1 MKHSIKNIFKN
12 LSTYLF
18 FLFFV
23 AFLSLMLMLDQQLS
37 FDKIDTLN
45 NDKTIIKKVKECH
58 EKDMGL
64 ALIQLNAQSMKLLQS
79 IEKLKILY
87 KYNIYEKLVIRN
99 KIEYT
104 RELNKLNILIHKFNN
119 FTHIYYIE
127 KRNHTIKN
135 NIKEKQ
141 LYISKALNEQLNN
154 MLFTTMKYNREKFEL
169 VKYFVTVT
177 LFFIFFATFWYRR
190 VLKAIYKDISYL
202 FQLDKIKGSY
212 TIYSIEADAIALR
225 MNRRNQVK
233 DNPDFIDPVTSINN
247 YKGLLHAYSYKK
259 SLKNSNF
266 TTVTLLEIDNFSK
279 SNRPFSQEI
288 TQAIL
293 KKIAY
298 TMSLYEQPVDVI
310 ARTDYNQFTLILS
323 RQTKE
328 QAFKEADLIRESIAE
343 LKFNIPNH
351 GVAQITV
358 SGGFIIKPGNMSI
371 EESLKQAN
379 EILKYAKSIGKN
391 KILQVRD
398 LAQKEII

>member
-87 KYNIYEKLVIRN
+87 KYNIYEKLIIRN

-119 FTHIYYIE
+119 FTHMYYIE